1 MLTFAAIARAGGV
14 RGAASALGTPRSTV
28 SRRLARLEEAVGA
41 PLVVRTSRRFALT
54 ELGRELAGRCEQ
66 LEEFLRASEELVRR
80 ASEEPS
86 GVLRLAVA
94 PILGEELLPSVLA
107 EYLRRYP
114 RMRVDMQLSADYVD
128 LRRGTDLALR
138 SGPLEDATD
147 LFAMR
152 LGTSVVGHYVSP
164 AYARARGVPATPSEL
179 SGHDCIAVGRATQ
192 ASWLFLSR
200 GGEQRVTLTPRL
212 RVDSFRL
219 ARSVAVEG
227 LGILRAATF
236 FAAPL
241 VASGKLVPVLERWW
255 PHLPVHAIHGSGSP
269 PPPKIR
275 AFLELLRDAVRPHL
289 AEPAGGE

>member
-28 SRRLARLEEAVGA
+28 SRHLARLEEAVGA

-54 ELGRELAGRCEQ
+54 ELGRELARRCEQ
-66 LEEFLRASEELVRR
+66 LEEFLRASEELVHQ

-114 RMRVDMQLSADYVD
+114 RVQVDMHLSVDYVD

-147 LFAMR
+147 LFATR

-164 AYARARGVPATPSEL
+164 AYARTRGVPATPSEL
-179 SGHDCIAVGRATQ
+179 SGHDCIHVGRATP
-192 ASWLFLSR
+192 ASWLFRS
-200 GGEQRVTLTPRL
+200 GGREQRITVTPRL

-227 LGILRAATF
+227 LGILRTATF

-241 VASGKLVPVLERWW
+241 VASGELVPVLERWW
-255 PHLPVHAIHGSGSP
+255 PHLPVHAIHSSGSP

-275 AFLELLRDAVRPHL
+275 AFLELLREAVRPHL